1 MKARSLQAAVD
12 FYLQSRRRLGFA
24 LKSEGAL
31 LQNLV
36 RHAQRR
42 HHRGPL
48 TTELALDWA
57 RVPPARKV
65 AAASPPLAGGAP
77 LRTVL
82 GRF

>member
-36 RHAQRR
+36 RHAQRS
-42 HHRGPL
+42 HHQPNSQSSKHR
-48 TTELALDWA
+48 AL
-57 RVPPARKV
+57 RRSSQP
-65 AAASPPLAGGAP
+65 
-77 LRTVL
+77 
-82 GRF
+82 